1 MTTISDLASK
11 VMENYY
17 NSISTKD
24 TSSTDTT
31 STEKAEKLSNTSL
44 QRYLDSTDS
53 SDVDTKTMFSKISID
68 LGGDGKSITKDQL
81 DSYISSAENGDVSI
95 SNDELTSLKTLQ
107 EDWDAI
113 AGEDAEKM
121 TYFDIAKSG
130 SEALTSLISEEED
143 TSAASSLFT
152 ATADATA
159 AAYSKVVNA
168 ALSGLSSDSSN
179 SSSSS
184 SGLSSLL
191 NTLLTGNTDEHD
203 DANADLIA
211 NLTNLLAASNSTVE
225 KEA

>member
-17 NSISTKD
+17 NSISSKD

-81 DSYISSAENGDVSI
+81 DSYITSAKNGDVSI
-95 SNDELTSLKTLQ
+95 SKDELTSLKTLQ
-107 EDWDAI
+107 EDWSDI
-113 AGEDAEKM
+113 AGEDANKM
-121 TYFDIAKSG
+121 TYFDVAKSG
-130 SEALTSLISEEED
+130 SGALSSLIPEED
-143 TSAASSLFT
+143 SSSSSSDLIK
-152 ATADATA
+152 ATADSTV

-168 ALSGLSSDSSN
+168 ALSGLSSSN
-179 SSSSS
+179 SAESK

-191 NTLLTGNTDEHD
+191 NTLLTGNTDEYD
-203 DANADLIA
+203 DTNADLIA